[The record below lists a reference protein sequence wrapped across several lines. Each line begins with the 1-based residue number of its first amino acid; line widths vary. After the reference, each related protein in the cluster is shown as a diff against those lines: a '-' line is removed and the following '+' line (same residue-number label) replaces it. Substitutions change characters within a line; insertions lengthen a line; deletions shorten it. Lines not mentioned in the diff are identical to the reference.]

1 VLLVAIVVSVVL
13 AKRIIPPIVLLTP
26 NSVVVLSKAV
36 VLVVSVVPSRLIEVP
51 IVLLPPNAVI
61 GPSKVVVRISFAKL

>member
-1 VLLVAIVVSVVL
+1 VLVAIIVSVVL
-13 AKRIIPPIVLLTP
+13 AKWIVPPIVLLTP

-36 VLVVSVVPSRLIEVP
+36 VLVVSVVPSRLIKVP
-51 IVLLPPNAVI
+51 IVQLPPNNVV